1 MQPSWADIWSAVVG
15 VSLPQLLLYG
25 AFLGAA
31 APEAAAAQ
39 TALAAL
45 QR

>member
-1 MQPSWADIWSAVVG
+1 M
-15 VSLPQLLLYG
+15 PQLLLYG

-39 TALAAL
+39 AAL
-45 QR
+45 LWHSEHGSAHSSAAVIYQL